1 MVGMADALSFA
12 QQMDLDLA
20 ETREMILGGTAAPV
34 PWEQLAPKSLD
45 GDWKPG
51 FMVTHFLKDLRL
63 ALAAAEE
70 KELALPGADTAFT
83 LYDMLDAIGG
93 QQAGHPGHHV
103 AVPGGGR
110 RRGGWSRLVA
120 PTIPPSTNEGEHE
133 CGCGHHHEDGH
144 ECCGGH
150 GDHHGHHEGGCC
162 CGGHGHDAE

>member
-12 QQMDLDLA
+12 EQTGLDLDQ
-20 ETREMILGGTAAPV
+20 TREMILGGTGRSGAMDS
-34 PWEQLAPKSLD
+34 LAPKALD

-51 FMVTHFLKDLRL
+51 FMVQHFLKDLRL
-63 ALAAAEE
+63 ALTVAEE

-93 QQAGHPGHHV
+93 SKLGTQAITLLYKEEADAV
-103 AVPGGGR
+103 AAGLD
-110 RRGGWSRLVA
+110 WSLYTA
-120 PTIPPSTNEGEHE
+120 PTVEDHE

-150 GDHHGHHEGGCC
+150 GHDHGDGEHECC
-162 CGGHGHDAE
+162 CHHHDAE